1 MSAEAA
7 AGDHA
12 KSAREG
18 APPAAVPSRWRSL
31 WARAPKPVLMVLFGA
46 LVSAWLVPAFTRQWQ
61 DRQKEREI
69 KVGLVSEISDSTS
82 DGLVTSQFVAGGALT
97 NGQAEYNRIS
107 LDWARRSA
115 QVESTLAA
123 YFPGQE
129 LVDDWHDFS
138 IVVEN
143 DFFLLTRNKAG
154 KAEAVNTVRR
164 YLETARGTEPF
175 AAVNWDRLQRLDFEN
190 AQAVDDY
197 VLVSR
202 ELLEASKPLIQ
213 AILDAN
219 AAGFSTTGGELVDD
233 LTPFT

>member
-7 AGDHA
+7 AGDRA

-18 APPAAVPSRWRSL
+18 APSTAVPSRWRSA

-46 LVSAWLVPAFTRQWQ
+46 AISAWLVPAFTRQWQ

-69 KVGLVSEISDSTS
+69 KVALVSEISHSTS
-82 DGLVTSQFVAGGALT
+82 NALVTSQFVASRALAD
-97 NGQAEYNRIS
+97 GQAEYNRIS
-107 LDWARRSA
+107 LDWAQRSA
-115 QVESTLAA
+115 QVEAKLAA
-123 YFPGQE
+123 YFPGRE
-129 LVDDWHDFS
+129 LVDDWHDYS

-143 DFFLLTRNKAG
+143 DFYLLTKSTAG
-154 KAEAVNTVRR
+154 KAEAVETVRR
-164 YLETARGTEPF
+164 YLESPRGPEAT
-175 AAVNWDRLQRLDFEN
+175 AAVNWDQLRTLDFDN
-190 AQAVDDY
+190 VQAVDDY

-202 ELLEASKPLIQ
+202 ELLDASKPLIQ

-219 AAGFSTTGGELVDD
+219 AEGFSTTGGDLIDD